1 MSVPLDSPTR
11 TTPHQTNQLN
21 QINYLRSLTSIRT
34 RCSKVFNRVSDSQSK
49 YWTLDLSQEQVIVD
63 YICNIIARDYGTDY
77 NSIPPHGRW
86 RHFAGNRVD
95 PMLASW
101 RSSKVDEV
109 EVARRLIDLMM
120 VSVLL
125 DAGAG
130 NVWKYLPKEGGEGIG
145 RSEGLA
151 VASLEMYQSGMFSS
165 VEGEPF
171 RVDGMST
178 LRLAARDDVVT
189 S

>member
-1 MSVPLDSPTR
+1 MSALPTSS
-11 TTPHQTNQLN
+11 TEATPNQTDQLN
-21 QINYLRSLTSIRT
+21 RINYLRSLPSIRT
-34 RCSKVFNRVSDSQSK
+34 RCSKVFDRVASSQSK

-63 YICNIIARDYGTDY
+63 YICGIIARDYGTDY

-86 RHFAGNRVD
+86 RHFVGNRID

-109 EVARRLIDLMM
+109 EIARRLIDLMM

-130 NVWKYLPKEGGEGIG
+130 NVWKYLPKEGGDGIG

-171 RVDGMST
+171 RVDG
-178 LRLAARDDVVT
+178 T